1 MAIPAASGQFNSI
14 GGADIHAVFGNYQF
28 ASLQMIRYATQ
39 REKGQIWTLGSP
51 SPRATARGKRSVS
64 GACVFTLID
73 RQNLVQ
79 AMASAQGANASNIF
93 IGNDEY
99 INYANYNNTKAPTT
113 SAEAQA
119 AYRSGGTLTTS
130 GIVGTSAAFNPF
142 VSASIF
148 NAENFGQTTGAYTAD
163 QLLPFDI
170 TIVGAPEYGFQ
181 FAKRLIIH
189 GVEIMSEASGTSI
202 DDLVVE
208 KQMAFIAKSVSDWV
222 SLSDVGNATG
232 TQK

>member
-1 MAIPAASGQFNSI
+1 MANTNSGQFNSI

-64 GACVFTLID
+64 GACVFTMID
-73 RQNLVQ
+73 RLNLVQ
-79 AMASAQGANASNIF
+79 AMSGASGSTNEQVF
-93 IGNDEY
+93 INQDEF
-99 INYANYNNTKAPTT
+99 INYANYNNTVVPTVT
-113 SAEAQA
+113 AAAQQA
-119 AYRSGGTLTTS
+119 FSSGGTLTS
-130 GIVGTSAAFNPF
+130 AGIIGGAFNPF
-142 VSASIF
+142 VSQSIF
-148 NAENFGQTTGAYTAD
+148 TASNFGQTSNAFLAD

-202 DDLVVE
+202 DDLVIE
-208 KQMAFIAKSVSDWV
+208 KQMAFIAKNVSDWV
-222 SLSDVGNATG
+222 SLGDLGGATG
-232 TQK
+232 TQ

>member
-1 MAIPAASGQFNSI
+1 MANNTSSGQFNSI

-39 REKGQIWTLGSP
+39 REKGQVWTLGSP

-64 GACVFTLID
+64 GACVFTMID
-73 RQNLVQ
+73 RLNLVQ
-79 AMASAQGANASNIF
+79 AMQQAGGAQEQVF
-93 IGNDEY
+93 INQDEFV
-99 INYANYNNTKAPTT
+99 NYANYNNTLAPVV
-113 SAEAQA
+113 SAQA
-119 AYRSGGTLTTS
+119 QKAFSSGGTLTTA
-130 GIVGTSAAFNPF
+130 GVIGGGAFNPF
-142 VSASIF
+142 VSTNIF
-148 NAENFGQTTGAYTAD
+148 TSSNFGQTIGAFCAD

-202 DDLVVE
+202 DDLVIE
-208 KQMAFIAKSVSDWV
+208 KQMAFIAKSVSDWAA
-222 SLSDVGNATG
+222 LSDLGGATG
-232 TQK
+232 TQVL